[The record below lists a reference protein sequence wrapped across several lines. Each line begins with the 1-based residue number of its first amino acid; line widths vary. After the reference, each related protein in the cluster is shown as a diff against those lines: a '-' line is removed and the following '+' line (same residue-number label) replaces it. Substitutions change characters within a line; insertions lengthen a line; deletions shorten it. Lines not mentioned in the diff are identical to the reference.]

1 MLHVIVQ
8 PNLLDVHMP
17 RPCMQASLM
26 HIFFVGV
33 AYQIRKFHICVCSIL
48 LKSNSIGRCRLQD
61 ANMSRQ
67 KCMQVLDNYA
77 CRWPKSADQCE

>member
-1 MLHVIVQ
+1 MHVVCLRC
-8 PNLLDVHMP
+8 LLDGHMP

-67 KCMQVLDNYA
+67 MHAGLG
-77 CRWPKSADQCE
+77 